1 MDRIKKA
8 IDLARLEREAK
19 QEHIPTLHTPEEA
32 TIPVEATTRE
42 HVEKREAPV
51 LSIPIRPEESV
62 ADEVESDDQSTTDV
76 PLLNDETDQQS
87 PNIEHADNPWKLITT
102 GIIGVILLILAVS
115 AWVGIA
121 PISGAVVAPGY
132 IKVAT
137 DRKTV
142 QHQEG
147 GIVGEILVHDGS
159 KVKAGQT
166 LILLKDVRVNASN
179 ELVRTQL
186 DAKLAE
192 AARLSG
198 EQSGEEKITFPS
210 ELTDRNKD
218 PRVAE
223 LLHRES
229 SVFKVRREALTNQLA
244 LIQRQIGDTQ
254 DEVQERLEQ
263 LKADKETIKHQRAEV
278 EANKELSAKGYV
290 SKTHLLELE
299 RASAEYVSRSA
310 ANKADLASA
319 RQKISDLELRAE
331 TLRSSF
337 QQEAS
342 NKLRDTT
349 ATIFDLREKLRPAQD
364 AEQRQ
369 RITAPITGEVVDLK
383 ITTVGAVIAP
393 REPLLDIVPENPDLL
408 VEARVR
414 PQDINNVYTDSS
426 ADVRLTAFRRRWTPT
441 VEGTVIYVS
450 ADRLTDPKTEAPY
463 YTVHVHVPPEELKKA
478 GDIKLRAGMPAMV
491 FIKTTPRNALQYFLD
506 PVVGFIQRSMREY

>member
-1 MDRIKKA
+1 VDRIKKA
-8 IDLARLEREAK
+8 IELARLEREAK
-19 QEHIPTLHTPEEA
+19 QEKDTSLHTPVETDASESA
-32 TIPVEATTRE
+32 ETPEDSILDIPVE
-42 HVEKREAPV
+42 PV
-51 LSIPIRPEESV
+51 ESV
-62 ADEVESDDQSTTDV
+62 AENGENDDQGIADILTESHDK
-76 PLLNDETDQQS
+76 PPQHS
-87 PNIEHADNPWKLITT
+87 PDIEHVDSPWKLISI
-102 GIIGVILLILAVS
+102 GILCVILLILGVS
-115 AWVGIA
+115 AWVGVA

-137 DRKTV
+137 DRKTI

-147 GIVGEILVHDGS
+147 GIVGEILVHNGS
-159 KVKAGQT
+159 RVKAGQT
-166 LILLKDVRVNASN
+166 LILLKDVRVDASN

-192 AARLSG
+192 AARLSA
-198 EQSGEEKITFPS
+198 EQSGGNEITFPT
-210 ELTDRNKD
+210 ELTDRSKD
-218 PRVAE
+218 SRVAE

-229 SVFKVRREALTNQLA
+229 TVFMVRREALTNQLS
-244 LIQRQIGDTQ
+244 LIQRQIRDTQ
-254 DEVQERLEQ
+254 NEVQERLAQ
-263 LKADKETIKHQRAEV
+263 LKADEDTIKHQHAEV
-278 EANKELSAKGYV
+278 EANKELSIKGYV

-299 RASAEYVSRSA
+299 RAGTEYVSRSA
-310 ANKADLASA
+310 ENRAKLSGA

-331 TLRSSF
+331 TLRSTF

-342 NKLRDTT
+342 NKLRETT
-349 ATIFDLREKLRPAQD
+349 ATIFDLRERLRPAQD

-393 REPLLDIVPENPDLL
+393 REPILDIVPENPDLL

-414 PQDINNVYTDSS
+414 PQDINNVYTDSL

-441 VEGTVIYVS
+441 VEGKVIYVS
-450 ADRLTDPKTEAPY
+450 ADRLIDTKTDTPY

-506 PVVGFIQRSMREY
+506 PVVGYIQRSLREK